1 MMTETT
7 FSHDSDL
14 EEAVIGACMIERA
27 AMPLVADK
35 LRPEMFYEEK
45 NLEIFAALQSM
56 YRSAKSIDTITL
68 KNELAARGR
77 ALRTVTHQ
85 LEGQLQCSSG
95 VSCAHP

>member
-1 MMTETT
+1 MKMNMMTETT

-45 NLEIFAALQSM
+45 NLKFLPPCNRCIAAQS
-56 YRSAKSIDTITL
+56 
-68 KNELAARGR
+68 
-77 ALRTVTHQ
+77 
-85 LEGQLQCSSG
+85 
-95 VSCAHP
+95 P

>member
-1 MMTETT
+1 MKMNMMTETT

-45 NLEIFAALQSM
+45 NLEIFV
-56 YRSAKSIDTITL
+56 R
-68 KNELAARGR
+68 
-77 ALRTVTHQ
+77 
-85 LEGQLQCSSG
+85 
-95 VSCAHP
+95 